1 MHLAATILLALAEGI
16 VIKKESFIL
25 HLIVCVFLY
34 LYLYC
39 MKRLNVDLRYPVLLA
54 GTTVFTS
61 VYGVLISF
69 LVLVLSPLFAHYG
82 GNEEDL
88 FKAIFPELKKD
99 HLSRLNNQ
107 YLKSHSR
114 VSISCEIQPFRE
126 IMQLGT
132 VEQKR
137 AVIEKI
143 LRYFQPQYADILQNG
158 VKDENNGIRVLS
170 ATALIALSKEFL
182 NTAEKLAM
190 EVALDK
196 DNFQLRLKYAMYLAY
211 CGHTQ
216 ILEEEHQEKVIQEAL
231 QHYQILASTFS
242 QDESLSIAQATLNLL
257 LKKPQHALDL
267 LKPYLLKQK
276 KMQKEINR
284 AAFKAFYQLGL
295 FNEMTALAEYEK
307 KDSLD
312 ELCLLWR
319 GNK

>member
-1 MHLAATILLALAEGI
+1 
-16 VIKKESFIL
+16 
-25 HLIVCVFLY
+25 
-34 LYLYC
+34 
-39 MKRLNVDLRYPVLLA
+39 
-54 GTTVFTS
+54 
-61 VYGVLISF
+61 
-69 LVLVLSPLFAHYG
+69 
-82 GNEEDL
+82 
-88 FKAIFPELKKD
+88 
-99 HLSRLNNQ
+99 
-107 YLKSHSR
+107 
-114 VSISCEIQPFRE
+114 
-126 IMQLGT
+126 MQLGT